1 MTIVRPL
8 IIAVSLLAAVLL
20 VSACARHGGNLITH
34 TLI

>member
-20 VSACARHGGNLITH
+20 VSACAHRGGNLITH